1 MDRVISPEATDE
13 SLLSDDETTAAL
25 LEHAGD
31 IYYHCGEPEKAFRY
45 WQIAQKKGGTDTG
58 TLDKKIKQKKYVK

>member
-1 MDRVISPEATDE
+1 MY
-13 SLLSDDETTAAL
+13 
-25 LEHAGD
+25 LEDFLEYFFLEIYFLFAGD